1 MLYRVHESPDPL
13 KVEEFEG
20 FTKSLGYSLGTPV
33 DQVVSKDFQRLLKR
47 LNGRPEQRPVASL
60 MLRTM
65 QQARYDTVNRGHFG
79 LAAPVYTHFTSPI
92 RRYPD
97 LVVHRLLR
105 ERRLKRFVGDGTSD
119 DRLRHLD
126 EVARHTSELERRAE
140 DAERE
145 VIQWKKVRFMSDK
158 VGDEFAGHIPG
169 VAAIG
174 LFVELLE
181 PFVEGLVHI
190 SSMADDYYQYFE
202 RKHELRGENNG
213 KRYRL
218 GDMVKVQLVR
228 VDRDHRRIELAL
240 VEIIEK
246 VGRQTGRRPSK
257 GAASR
262 RGKRRKGP
270 RRNSKA

>member
-1 MLYRVHESPDPL
+1 
-13 KVEEFEG
+13 
-20 FTKSLGYSLGTPV
+20 
-33 DQVVSKDFQRLLKR
+33 VSKDFQRLLKR
-47 LNGRPEQRPVASL
+47 LNGKPEQRPVASL

-105 ERRLKRFVGDGTSD
+105 ERRLKGVVEDDASN
-119 DRLRHLD
+119 DRLQQLD
-126 EVARHTSELERRAE
+126 EVAHHTSELERRAE

-158 VGDEFAGHIPG
+158 VGDEFAGYITG
-169 VAAIG
+169 VAAVG
-174 LFVELLE
+174 LFVELRE
-181 PFVEGLVHI
+181 PFVEGLIHI

-202 RKHELRGENNG
+202 RQHELKGENNG

-240 VEIIEK
+240 VEILEK
-246 VGRQTGRRPSK
+246 VGQQKDRRPSR
-257 GAASR
+257 GAAR
-262 RGKRRKGP
+262 HRGKRRKGSK
-270 RRNSKA
+270 RNSKA